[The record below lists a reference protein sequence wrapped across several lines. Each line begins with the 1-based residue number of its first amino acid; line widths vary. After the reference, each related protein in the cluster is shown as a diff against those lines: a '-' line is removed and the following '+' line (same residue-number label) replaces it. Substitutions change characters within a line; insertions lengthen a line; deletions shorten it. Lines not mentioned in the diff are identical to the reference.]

1 MSKRKTREQFI
12 SDAIAV
18 HGYKYDYS
26 KIKYVNALTEVCI
39 ICPIHGE
46 FFQSPNTH
54 LSNHGC
60 IKCAYESLKTP
71 IFNIGIN
78 DLSYSKRTAAYRA
91 WIQMLRRCYNKKE
104 HSNHNKTYSDC
115 SVVNTWLL
123 FSNFKKWFENP
134 NNGYIS
140 GYHLDKDILVKGN
153 KIYSPETCCFV
164 PSKINSLFTKRAAD
178 RGLYPIGVTKVKSG
192 RYWARLGERRLGL
205 GVFDTP
211 EEAFN
216 AYKIAKEQHIKE
228 LADKYFKEGKITQR
242 VHDALMKYEVE
253 ITD

>member
-18 HGYKYDYS
+18 HGDKYDYS
-26 KIKYVNALTEVCI
+26 KVEYVAMRIKVQI
-39 ICPIHGE
+39 ICPIHNIFEQTPANHISG
-46 FFQSPNTH
+46 
-54 LSNHGC
+54 HGC
-60 IKCAYESLKTP
+60 PKCKAEKNKTL
-71 IFNIGIN
+71 IYGVGIN
-78 DLSYSKRTAAYRA
+78 DLIYSKHSPVYEA
-91 WIQMLRRCYNKKE
+91 WFAMLRRCYDTQGHKKQT
-104 HSNHNKTYSDC
+104 KTYENC
-115 SVVNTWLL
+115 SVCSNWLKL
-123 FSNFKKWFENP
+123 SNFSNWFYSP
-134 NNGYIS
+134 NSGYKH

-164 PSKINSLFTKRAAD
+164 PSQINSLFTKRAAD
-178 RGLYPIGVTKVKSG
+178 RGLYPIGVRKVKSG

-242 VHDALMKYEVE
+242 VYDALMKYEVE